1 MKSITDKFAP
11 YVPLVI
17 RLIVGIIFLSH
28 GLQKVG
34 NPSGIAGYLGF
45 LGVPLPGVMGWFILL
60 LEVVGGAALILGLA
74 TRWVAAL
81 FVIEMLVAAVLAKM
95 SQGVPLVAEA
105 AAGYELDLALLA
117 ACLALVIMGSGLL
130 SIERN
135 VLKREL

>member
-11 YVPLVI
+11 YVPLII
-17 RLIVGIIFLSH
+17 RLIVGIVFVTH
-28 GLQKVG
+28 GLQKLG

-45 LGVPLPGVMGWFILL
+45 LGVPIPGVLGWFILL
-60 LEVVGGAALILGLA
+60 LEVIGGALLILGLA

-81 FVIEMLVAAVLAKM
+81 IAIEMLVATVLAKM
-95 SQGVPLVAEA
+95 AQGVPLVADA

-117 ACLALVIMGSGLL
+117 ACLALMVLGSGPL

-135 VLKREL
+135 ILKREL